1 MAVAFRK
8 LGDVLVRR
16 GEHPSTVDPQG
27 AQLYKTFGTYVR
39 TLPDRWALFPADFQ
53 AFRGQIGEFRVGD
66 ITYQGGFFL
75 SQLIVLGYVGYCVG
89 LGNRTPWSYHL
100 TGWKTMADRW
110 TGNTGVQAP
119 PQPYDTPY
127 KP

>member
-16 GEHPSTVDPQG
+16 ADHPASVDPQG
-27 AQLYKTFGTYVR
+27 VALYQSFGTYIK
-39 TLPDRWALFPADFQ
+39 TLPDRWALFPGDLK
-53 AFRGQIGEFRVGD
+53 AFRANIGEYRVGD
-66 ITYQGGFFL
+66 VTYEGGTFFA
-75 SQLIVLGYVGYCVG
+75 QLIVLGYVGYCVG

-100 TGWKTMADRW
+100 TGWKTMADRV
-110 TGNTGVQAP
+110 TGGPVNSP